1 MRKAPDMPITYQQ
14 ESLVTC
20 KDDAASLLEQH
31 WEEIALNKQTILLN
45 PDWETYYDL
54 EDAGFL
60 KVFTARSE
68 GKLVGYFVVICK
80 NHLHYKDHVFAFN
93 DVLYLQKEYRKG
105 FTGAKLMKFAE
116 KCLKEDG
123 VSVVVVNTKRHKPF
137 DILLSWLGYNHVE
150 NVYTKL
156 LRD

>member
-1 MRKAPDMPITYQQ
+1 MPISYQQ

-20 KDDAASLLEQH
+20 KDDAAQLLKQH
-31 WEEIALNKQTILLN
+31 WEEIALNKEVIKLN
-45 PDWETYYDL
+45 PDWEAYFDL
-54 EDAGFL
+54 EEKGAL
-60 KVFTARSE
+60 KIFTARAD
-68 GKLVGYFVVICK
+68 GFLIGYFVVLCR
-80 NHLHYKDHVFAFN
+80 NHLHYKDHFFAFN
-93 DVLYLQKEYRKG
+93 DVLYLHKDYRKG

-123 VSVVVVNTKRHKPF
+123 VSVLVVNTKRHKPF
-137 DILLSWLGYNHVE
+137 DILLSWLGYSHAE